1 MSPMIE
7 VHELRKTFRAG
18 RGLFGRGARVVAVD
32 GVSFT
37 VEKGTTFGLV
47 GESGSGKSTTARMV
61 CRLLEPD
68 SGRVRLDGTDIVAA
82 RGADLKALRRRIQ
95 MVFQDP
101 FASLNPRWTVGA
113 LIAEGMRVHGLV
125 PAAGRRDRVVELL
138 EACGLDA
145 GAADRYPHEF
155 SGGQRQRIGIAR
167 ALAVQPQILV
177 LDEPVSALDVSVQAQ
192 ILNLLSRL
200 QRDLGLT
207 YLFIAHDL
215 AIVER
220 FCDRIAVMRSGVI
233 VEEGVPSEIYARP
246 RHEYTRTLL
255 AAIPVPDP
263 RRGRRQR
270 KSRLP
275 EVDDAAHV

>member
-1 MSPMIE
+1 RGGVAGHAAVRAAAAPLHPRAAALAATAGRPVAVRSHPGQPDPGARRPGRLPVRPALRPGGGAVPGGRAGSARGRRPAPPVRTGGGEPTVSPMIE

-125 PAAGRRDRVVELL
+125 PAAG
-138 EACGLDA
+138 
-145 GAADRYPHEF
+145 
-155 SGGQRQRIGIAR
+155 
-167 ALAVQPQILV
+167 
-177 LDEPVSALDVSVQAQ
+177 
-192 ILNLLSRL
+192 
-200 QRDLGLT
+200 
-207 YLFIAHDL
+207 
-215 AIVER
+215 
-220 FCDRIAVMRSGVI
+220 
-233 VEEGVPSEIYARP
+233 
-246 RHEYTRTLL
+246 
-255 AAIPVPDP
+255 
-263 RRGRRQR
+263 
-270 KSRLP
+270 
-275 EVDDAAHV
+275 